1 MKTFLALA
9 ALALAPNLASAG
21 HVVQHMTCADA
32 QAFAAH
38 HNFYYKMTY
47 TGDVV
52 PMYPVF
58 HEALSCNGGSNVGR
72 VNYIYEQ
79 TLDNDACFL
88 GFRCGGK

>member
-1 MKTFLALA
+1 MKTILALA
-9 ALALAPNLASAG
+9 ALALSPTIASAG
-21 HVVQHMTCADA
+21 DIVQHMSCADA
-32 QAFAAH
+32 QSFVAH
-38 HNFYYKMTY
+38 HHYYYKGTR

-58 HEALSCNGGSNVGR
+58 HEALSCNGGSNMGR
-72 VNYIYEQ
+72 MNYVYEA